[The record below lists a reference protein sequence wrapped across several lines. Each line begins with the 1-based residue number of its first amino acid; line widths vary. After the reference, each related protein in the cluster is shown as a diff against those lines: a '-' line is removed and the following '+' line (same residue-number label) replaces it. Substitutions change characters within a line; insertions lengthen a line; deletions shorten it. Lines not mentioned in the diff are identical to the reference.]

1 MEINLFFGNSIK
13 NMTANF
19 EAPKN
24 NRQPAADKSEME
36 NPKQVSKAP
45 LQEADFELL
54 SAYLDGEVTAA
65 ERKLVQE
72 WLDSDPKAHK
82 LYARLLRLR
91 QEIHHIPIPK
101 VEQSTEQLSEQVFRR
116 VDRSRRKARVC
127 LLVGGAIAALFV
139 GAVYSLLP
147 GSNSPVFR
155 MARSPETAA
164 DSELLMI
171 ALNQPVVKIPPAA
184 APSAQKLNRNVERS
198 PYP

>member
-1 MEINLFFGNSIK
+1 MEINLFFGNYMK
-13 NMTANF
+13 KMTSNF

-24 NRQPAADKSEME
+24 NRQLAADKREME

-45 LQEADFELL
+45 LPEADFELL

-65 ERKLVQE
+65 ERKQVQE
-72 WLDSDPKAHK
+72 WLDSNPKAHK
-82 LYARLLRLR
+82 LYTRLLRLR
-91 QEIHHIPIPK
+91 QELHQIPIPR
-101 VEQSTEQLSEQVFRR
+101 VEQSTEQLSEQVFQR
-116 VDRSRRKARVC
+116 VDRSRRKVRVS
-127 LLVGGAIAALFV
+127 LLVGGAIAAVFV

-155 MARSPETAA
+155 MVRSPETAK

-184 APSAQKLNRNVERS
+184 TPSPQQLNQRATSE
-198 PYP
+198 

>member
-1 MEINLFFGNSIK
+1 MEINLFFGNYMKKITS
-13 NMTANF
+13 NF

-24 NRQPAADKSEME
+24 NRQLAADKREME

-45 LQEADFELL
+45 LPEADFELL

-65 ERKLVQE
+65 ERKQVQE
-72 WLDSDPKAHK
+72 WLDNNPKAHQ
-82 LYARLLRLR
+82 LYTRLLRLR
-91 QEIHHIPIPK
+91 QELHQIPIPRI
-101 VEQSTEQLSEQVFRR
+101 EQSTEQLSEQVFRR

-155 MARSPETAA
+155 MTRSPETAT

-184 APSAQKLNRNVERS
+184 APSAQKLNQPATFE
-198 PYP
+198 